1 MYLYPMYPTT
11 FTNGYKVNVYLNNAH
26 KIHVQIS
33 FDSPFTL
40 YCCLS
45 VHLLSVTRPLSK
57 PLNDRAWLA
66 RSQIKAFH
74 LIVSLWRRRLIC
86 DTERLKGF
94 KLVIMTSLCAH
105 SLWFC
110 LRNWI
115 ELKDWIVHETVS
127 WNFVMPSTT
136 YSKWQSPHETF
147 LHSVTFRQVFVNLL
161 LKLWEAIWMVIV
173 KYYST
178 SL

>member
-1 MYLYPMYPTT
+1 MVTCICEQCPQD
-11 FTNGYKVNVYLNNAH
+11 
-26 KIHVQIS
+26 IQIS
-33 FDSPFTL
+33 FDCPFTL

-45 VHLLSVTRPLSK
+45 VHLLSMTRPLSK

>member
-1 MYLYPMYPTT
+1 MVTCICEQCPQDICTDFFWLPLHT
-11 FTNGYKVNVYLNNAH
+11 
-26 KIHVQIS
+26 I
-33 FDSPFTL
+33 
-40 YCCLS
+40 
-45 VHLLSVTRPLSK
+45 LLSVGPFVVSDQTVIKIKSRK